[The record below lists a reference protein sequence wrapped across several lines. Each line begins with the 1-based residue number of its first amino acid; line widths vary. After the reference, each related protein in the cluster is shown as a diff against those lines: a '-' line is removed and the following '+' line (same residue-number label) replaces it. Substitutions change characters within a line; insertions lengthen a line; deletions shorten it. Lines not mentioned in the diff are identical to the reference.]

1 MKPEM
6 SGGIATLAGTALP
19 AILLSRVYSC
29 FADWIRQQ
37 YGLGMAASS
46 IVIRARN
53 DTVWLGAW
61 EQWPLVEG
69 GFAEAGYGRPRA
81 GYDIYR
87 EAVGVREKITRPE
100 APWDLQV
107 LSCVSTFVFGEE
119 GGREGRRSSAAPGGI
134 RRPDRNSW

>member
-1 MKPEM
+1 MKPEVEC
-6 SGGIATLAGTALP
+6 GIAALVGSALP
-19 AILLSRVYSC
+19 AILLARVYSC
-29 FADWIRQQ
+29 FAVWIRQQ
-37 YGLGMAASS
+37 YGLFMAASS

-53 DTVWLGAW
+53 DSVWLGAW
-61 EQWPLVEG
+61 ERWPLVEG

-107 LSCVSTFVFGEE
+107 LPCVSTFVFGEE
-119 GGREGRRSSAAPGGI
+119 GGRGGRRSSAAPGGI
-134 RRPDRNSW
+134 GRPDKNGG